1 MSNKINQN
9 NNIISND
16 NGINKNNKLVDNSIN
31 KNKQILNTKNIQK
44 GKNKEK
50 RNRNILPPQEK
61 PSVENGKFVNVFEEN
76 FPSMMYQ
83 PEISDISFIRPNLE
97 KLFTENREICMFAYV
112 DAHRR
117 KDNRYVLYNLC
128 SETMFL
134 SDHVIVNSDINDE
147 LKNRIGQCIKFKG
160 IVRKYYDK
168 YTVDVFDVEDDGCVS
183 PRILDYKDIILNE
196 DSLDE
201 LFMKMD
207 KSDVSKQ
214 YEILKSLCVDIEVK
228 SAQIF
233 GSKKFIIGML
243 FDFFFMRTRNENISS
258 NKYLNDM
265 DKYKLIF
272 IMILS
277 DLIFRIDTQLITD
290 FISLRER
297 VLKICIV
304 CQKINGKD
312 VSENIYFNSFCIK
325 MGINREN
332 GIKYV
337 KDIYKRYKLKD
348 IIEDINVV
356 TLNRELRYSTACVLS
371 NM

>member
-1 MSNKINQN
+1 MSKVENNTKIIVNGDGNTTKDASSNRIKTNDNSTNINKI
-9 NNIISND
+9 IS
-16 NGINKNNKLVDNSIN
+16 
-31 KNKQILNTKNIQK
+31 K

-61 PSVENGKFVNVFEEN
+61 PSVENGKFVNIFEEN
-76 FPSMMYQ
+76 FPSMMSQ

-97 KLFTENREICMFAYV
+97 KLFIDNREICMFAYV

-134 SDHVIVNSDINDE
+134 SDHVIVNSDIDDE

-160 IVRKYYDK
+160 LVRKYYDK
-168 YTVDVFDVEDDGCVS
+168 YTVDVFDVEDVGGVS
-183 PRILDYKDIILNE
+183 PRVLDYKDILLNE
-196 DSLDE
+196 DALVE

-243 FDFFFMRTRNENISS
+243 FDFFFMRTRNENLSS
-258 NKYLNDM
+258 NKYINDM

-290 FISLRER
+290 FLSLRER
-297 VLKICIV
+297 VLQICIV

-312 VSENIYFNSFCIK
+312 VSTNAYFNAFCIK
-325 MGINREN
+325 MGIDTDN
-332 GIKYV
+332 GIKYI
-337 KDIYKRYKLKD
+337 KDIYKRYRLKD
-348 IIEDINVV
+348 IIENINTVI
-356 TLNRELRYSTACVLS
+356 LNRELRYSTACVLS